1 MFSGVSALLFRSLR
15 EDALLLRYHMLR
27 GGIVF
32 FLMLNVVQANESM
45 FNNASPGLEL
55 FRGLLMNNILLI
67 SLAGIGYFATP
78 IAEEKEEETLGLL
91 LMAGV
96 SRLGIL
102 LGKSTSRLIIT
113 LVLGLI
119 EVPFLLLAITLGG
132 VTQHQIWCGFALV
145 ASFTIFVANLGLL
158 FSVVCSTTASASRSM
173 LIFLLVYF
181 IIPPLLLPLWVS
193 ITSLGTTPSPVAQ
206 FLLTINNWIYET
218 SPWFRIWSISAT
230 GYASTPLTLQVQS
243 NLIAGAVCFILSW
256 ILFDRFARDLS
267 QVSQPRQPWFFSP
280 RTSRSR
286 RCVGNPFLWKDFYFQ
301 AGGFKHL
308 FFISILLAV
317 GMAVYTVY
325 CFGTWA
331 GTSSI
336 WDDSFLAPA
345 LAIMVMIST
354 FHLAT
359 MAARYVNPEVRDHTL
374 PILFLTPHP
383 RSWILYSKL
392 IGTMLGAAPSLILT
406 FLLFW
411 AEFHDESWD
420 DDVVQ
425 ICMILG
431 LLILAYLQIVVLLS
445 LFLKWG
451 AVPAAVG
458 VMFVGS
464 FCWGLAQVMSP
475 VRGPET
481 VVLVIMEF
489 LALNAVLHA
498 AVAARIYVVAQK

>member
-206 FLLTINNWIYET
+206 FLLTLANAGCQIFIATHDYLLPYEL
-218 SPWFRIWSISAT
+218 SLSVEYPVENQPAPPMKFF
-230 GYASTPLTLQVQS
+230 TLMKGDNGTTIES
-243 NLIAGAVCFILSW
+243 GETMY
-256 ILFDRFARDLS
+256 DL
-267 QVSQPRQPWFFSP
+267 PY
-280 RTSRSR
+280 
-286 RCVGNPFLWKDFYFQ
+286 D
-301 AGGFKHL
+301 
-308 FFISILLAV
+308 
-317 GMAVYTVY
+317 
-325 CFGTWA
+325 
-331 GTSSI
+331 
-336 WDDSFLAPA
+336 
-345 LAIMVMIST
+345 AIMEGHLQ
-354 FHLAT
+354 FHEKREQLQ
-359 MAARYVNPEVRDHTL
+359 RD
-374 PILFLTPHP
+374 
-383 RSWILYSKL
+383 
-392 IGTMLGAAPSLILT
+392 SLK
-406 FLLFW
+406 
-411 AEFHDESWD
+411 
-420 DDVVQ
+420 Q
-425 ICMILG
+425 
-431 LLILAYLQIVVLLS
+431 
-445 LFLKWG
+445 
-451 AVPAAVG
+451 
-458 VMFVGS
+458 
-464 FCWGLAQVMSP
+464 
-475 VRGPET
+475 
-481 VVLVIMEF
+481 
-489 LALNAVLHA
+489 
-498 AVAARIYVVAQK
+498 